1 MKTQTPLL
9 ALLLLSGLFLGGC
22 NLFKSPAPEAQSMT
36 VSTPP
41 AGEESPDI
49 VVMDDPELE
58 DESAA
63 AAAPESVAPVK
74 AYWVANPVKTEPAAP
89 VKAAKAA
96 KPAPKHVAA
105 AEAPVVEEA
114 PANAEAD
121 TEAMAILEA
130 ASEPTAA
137 GPASEPAAAAVQAP
151 FKPKTSSSTGTD
163 LLLVFGVLGLLV
175 AGLVAEPLFRKAIG
189 AS

>member
-63 AAAPESVAPVK
+63 AAPAPESVAPVK

-89 VKAAKAA
+89 VKAAK
-96 KPAPKHVAA
+96 PAPKHVAA
-105 AEAPVVEEA
+105 AEAPVVQEA